1 MIAVLYVL
9 GIGIA
14 ICSLQTNS
22 IANAFTGVVKIN
34 PLIPGIV
41 VTVLA
46 YLVNIGGMKRL
57 ADASSIIVPFMVV
70 TYFVVVTFIITTIIV
85 CTLTAMA
92 ILMTGSLSSGQD
104 GILLLQTAFYSV
116 LRFFG
121 SWMIFLAMFLFGFT
135 TLLADMHYGEA
146 NLPYIFG
153 DKAKVPF
160 CSSYPV

>member
-14 ICSLQTNS
+14 ICSLQT
-22 IANAFTGVVKIN
+22 
-34 PLIPGIV
+34 
-41 VTVLA
+41 
-46 YLVNIGGMKRL
+46 
-57 ADASSIIVPFMVV
+57 
-70 TYFVVVTFIITTIIV
+70 
-85 CTLTAMA
+85 
-92 ILMTGSLSSGQD
+92 
-104 GILLLQTAFYSV
+104 AFYSV
-116 LRFFG
+116 LRSFG

-146 NLPYIFG
+146 NLTCIFG